1 MTTGSIEMGII
12 QTTGTIDIGTKSDRS
27 GAITIGNTTQTG
39 VIDILTEGAVT
50 LDSGI
55 AGTMEIAPSLTT
67 GTANI
72 AKALTTG
79 TLNIGNDA
87 GTGNVVIHGAVT
99 FPDTPLGGSADNVA
113 VGVTTA
119 TCDICTGSND
129 RDFEYCDKRRS
140 YWSD

>member
-1 MTTGSIEMGII
+1 MLN
-12 QTTGTIDIGTKSDRS
+12 IGTKSDRS

-72 AKALTTG
+72 AKALTSG
-79 TLNIGNDA
+79 TVNIGNDA
-87 GTGNVVIHGAVT
+87 GTGNVVLHGAVT
-99 FPDTPLGGSADNVA
+99 FPDTTISASSADNVA
-113 VGVTTA
+113 VGVTTSS
-119 TCDICTGSND
+119 IYIGSRSNV
-129 RDFEYCDKRRS
+129 RGLEYWNRNHS
-140 YWSD
+140 YCAN